1 MNEERRGKL
10 YAALKTLRGRRAAEI
25 DEQVAEFIRSAEA
38 DRKHVTTT
46 KHEPTANPKRRQ
58 KKQKQQKQYTVLWT
72 NFDGGRDASIPLHEQ
87 IMQRW
92 REFHGMAASDDPVLR
107 VQGRKLIEQDARA
120 FAAMIGGETIRV
132 GAQLPKARVGAKKK
146 RRSKGDET
154 KRRVLE
160 LCRELER
167 RREPK
172 HKWAKTVCDRLG
184 ISRPTFYR
192 HAPDWAKKKRSLTS
206 DSVVKQK
213 GGRRTSRK

>member
-25 DEQVAEFIRSAEA
+25 DEQVAEFIRSAETGRA
-38 DRKHVTTT
+38 QPRK
-46 KHEPTANPKRRQ
+46 TANRKEQKPKPQPIVTAGGASTPFREWVYRSLLRFA
-58 KKQKQQKQYTVLWT
+58 QQAL
-72 NFDGGRDASIPLHEQ
+72 
-87 IMQRW
+87 
-92 REFHGMAASDDPVLR
+92 SDDDPYLR
-107 VQGRKLIEQDARA
+107 VEGQKRLRA
-120 FAAMIGGETIRV
+120 VAENISEEAAEALLRV
-132 GAQLPKARVGAKKK
+132 GRLPKARARAKLARKD
-146 RRSKGDET
+146 KGDET
-154 KRRVLE
+154 ERRVLE

-206 DSVVKQK
+206 DSVVRQK